1 MLNMDEIEHAETSH
15 VTLRRWNECFKSK
28 LFFVMSEY
36 QWILLPQPKLTVR
49 LQRISAQVD
58 AASILTPPEIA
69 ALRATLEKC

>member
-1 MLNMDEIEHAETSH
+1 MFE
-15 VTLRRWNECFKSK
+15 
-28 LFFVMSEY
+28 
-36 QWILLPQPKLTVR
+36 QILLPQPNLSLR

>member
-1 MLNMDEIEHAETSH
+1 
-15 VTLRRWNECFKSK
+15 
-28 LFFVMSEY
+28 MSEY